1 MEPQEPAIQLIAN
14 LVVQR
19 ADGQVL
25 LAQYNPTGE
34 SPEPNAIA
42 RWWLPAHELD
52 QYQHPDDAASH
63 AIDSIGGLDVDSIDL
78 VRVQSFE
85 GRRGWHISFDY
96 LVTASG
102 DPESA
107 EIPAAWFSLN
117 DFPTTM
123 HGDWERQTIDAVLSA
138 DTERTTPQ

>member
-19 ADGQVL
+19 DDGQVL
-25 LAQYNPTGE
+25 LAQYNPAGE
-34 SPEPNAIA
+34 TSPADTNG

-63 AIDSIGGLDVDSIDL
+63 ALDSIGGLEVESINL

-96 LVTASG
+96 SVKASG
-102 DPESA
+102 NPESS
-107 EIPAAWFSLN
+107 EIPAAWFALDN
-117 DFPTTM
+117 LPATM
-123 HGDWERQTIDAVLSA
+123 HGDWEQQTIDAVLASE
-138 DTERTTPQ
+138 TERTI

>member
-19 ADGQVL
+19 PDGQVL
-25 LAQYNPTGE
+25 LAQYNRDNE
-34 SPEPNAIA
+34 SSEPNPTA

-63 AIDSIGGLDVDSIDL
+63 AIDSIGGLEVGSIDL

-96 LVTASG
+96 CVRASG
-102 DPESA
+102 DPTSA
-107 EIPAAWFSLN
+107 EIPAAWFSLEE
-117 DFPTTM
+117 FPATM
-123 HGDWERQTIDAVLSA
+123 HGAWERQTIDAVLSA
-138 DTERTTPQ
+138 DAERTTLQ